1 MSRTGRTSR
10 MLGFL
15 SDAEQ
20 VGKTVCPHLFLST
33 THVSLKVLA
42 FKKLA
47 RHSTSTTIKDYS
59 ESRKEA
65 PCKTASA
72 ISSSQETERAASSSN
87 RYRCQVVAFVAVI
100 CLSSGQLGPPL
111 SAGVLCAFGISTLV
125 LAWDPCVWSPWLCQS
140 SSPAPRDLQ
149 KQLQPHAVLATAQ
162 RLYCRSRTKIQ
173 LQALCFHA
181 LWL

>member
-47 RHSTSTTIKDYS
+47 RHSTSTTIQDYS
-59 ESRKEA
+59 ESSKEA

-140 SSPAPRDLQ
+140 SSPAP
-149 KQLQPHAVLATAQ
+149 P
-162 RLYCRSRTKIQ
+162 RLYCRSATPCCSGNGSEIV
-173 LQALCFHA
+173 L
-181 LWL
+181 